1 MERVDN
7 PGMPKTI
14 ALIAHHAGSL
24 LNFRGDWIR
33 GLCAS
38 GARVLC
44 LAPDYRDE
52 DRVAVRRLGAEPID
66 YGLQRTGMNP
76 VRDLRDAWALM
87 SLLRRLRPDVTFAFS
102 TKPVIYGTLAAWA
115 ARVPRRV
122 AMIEGA
128 GFVFTDGDRPL
139 GWKRRVLRRAV
150 GWLYRL
156 ALSRAHRVIFLN
168 PDDRRE
174 FVERGLAP
182 AGRTVVLGG
191 IGVDLDVW
199 ALAPPVREPVTF
211 LLVARLLREKG
222 IVEYVEAA
230 REVRSRNPGV
240 RFLLLGGLD
249 TNPGGLERTEVQ
261 SWVDEGI
268 LEWPGH
274 VEVRPWLARA
284 SVFVLP
290 SWREGVP
297 RSTQEAMAMGRPV
310 ITTDAPG
317 CRETIE
323 DGVNGYRVPV
333 RDTHALV
340 QAMLRFVQD
349 PDRIESMGVA
359 SRRLAEERF
368 DVRRVNARL
377 SEWLR
382 DAADADHRGMA

>member
-1 MERVDN
+1 
-7 PGMPKTI
+7 MPKTI

-122 AMIEGA
+122 AMIEGV

-156 ALSRAHRVIFLN
+156 ALSHVHRVIFLN

-182 AGRTVVLGG
+182 ADRAVVLGG